1 MEGRALGMLAAFAM
15 IACFAGGLSYWLEI
29 DSKRRDLDEAQ
40 SLLASNK
47 GSLETKRVKLD
58 TERAKV
64 QGFREQIDHAT
75 TLGEAK
81 ENLTGAVAALE
92 AQRADVTKEFI
103 TAVEKVRVGSA
114 GLSWPDVKLVN
125 GQTLQGVT
133 IQRVTE
139 SDVSFSHAGGVT
151 KVVVADLPSDI
162 KARFRY
168 GMVPMT
174 PASMSAIAP
183 KPAAGTAPAMA
194 SGGGYQRPIP
204 APAPAPPPPA
214 PVGPSISE
222 RDELYRNIQEK
233 VLALESK
240 IKSLEKTRADWADKA
255 AQHRA
260 LGAYAQYKGRPSS
273 AHFANAHAADQQAAL
288 VSAQIDAVHNEIYA
302 VRSKAR

>member
-15 IACFAGGLSYWLEI
+15 IACFAGGLSYYLEI

-58 TERAKV
+58 TERARV
-64 QGFREQIDHAT
+64 QGLKEQIDHAS

-81 ENLTGAVAALE
+81 ENLTNAVAALE

-139 SDVSFSHAGGVT
+139 TDVSFAHTGGVT
-151 KVVVADLPSDI
+151 KVVVADLPPDI
-162 KARFRY
+162 KTRFRY

-183 KPAAGTAPAMA
+183 KPVAGKTPVMA
-194 SGGGYQRPIP
+194 SGSGYQRPIS
-204 APAPAPPPPA
+204 APVPAPPPSA
-214 PVGPSISE
+214 PSPSITEREE
-222 RDELYRNIQEK
+222 RDRAIQEK
-233 VLALESK
+233 VLALEGK
-240 IKSLEKTRADWADKA
+240 IKSLEKTRADWGEKA

-273 AHFANAHAADQQAAL
+273 AHFANAAAADQQAAL
-288 VSAQIDAVHNEIYA
+288 VSAQIDQVHNEIYA
-302 VRSKAR
+302 VRSKSR